1 MANLK
6 EILEDT
12 APAERYIFTGK
23 DKPRK
28 YFTFQTI
35 ISQTALSADDE
46 EKLGKST
53 YRVTFYSK
61 DDYEADLEK
70 TIKAL
75 KAAGYYIESSNEGES
90 YETETGYWVVP
101 ITIQLLKE

>member
-1 MANLK
+1 MAGIK
-6 EILEDT
+6 ETLEAI

-23 DKPRK
+23 EKPRK

-35 ISQTALSADDE
+35 LSQTALSADDE
-46 EKLGKST
+46 EKLGQST
-53 YRVTFYSK
+53 YRVTFFSK
-61 DDYEADLEK
+61 DDYEADLAK
-70 TIKAL
+70 TITAL
-75 KAAGYYIESSNEGES
+75 KAAGYYIQSSNEGEN

>member
-1 MANLK
+1 MAALK
-6 EILEDT
+6 EILET
-12 APAERYIFTGK
+12 IAPAERCIYTGK
-23 DKPRK
+23 VKPRK

-35 ISQTALSADDE
+35 LNQTALSADDE
-46 EKLGKST
+46 EKLGQST

-75 KAAGYYIESSNEGES
+75 KAAGYYIQSSNEGES
-90 YETETGYWVVP
+90 YETDTGYWLVP